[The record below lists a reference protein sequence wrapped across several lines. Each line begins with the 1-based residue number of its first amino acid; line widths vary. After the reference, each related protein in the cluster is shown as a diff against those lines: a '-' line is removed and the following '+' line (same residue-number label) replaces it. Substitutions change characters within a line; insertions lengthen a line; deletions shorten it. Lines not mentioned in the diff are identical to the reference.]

1 MQLTNNFVIYKEE
14 AKALANAIDL
24 NYESNQEA
32 KAFFEKV
39 AKSRNTF
46 IKPFS
51 QLPSAVKYLFS
62 YKYTNYADLTNHPII
77 STYYARYRKACN
89 LNESL
94 RVAVTNQQNHYNN
107 CLRSLFQEI
116 VEDQVPTEGI
126 IEFFPTQAE
135 CIDAYIQLTKQLED
149 DPMCPCSYFTTRK
162 KLIKIWC
169 LRYKMENYEFGTQEY
184 LISQF
189 NYYVN
194 MRKHILEGEQE

>member
-24 NYESNQEA
+24 AYESNQEA

-51 QLPSAVKYLFS
+51 LLPSAVKYLFS
-62 YKYTNYADLTNHPII
+62 YKYTNYNDLTNHPII

-94 RVAVTNQQNHYNN
+94 RVAVSNQQNRYNN
-107 CLRSLFQEI
+107 YLRSLFQET
-116 VEDQVPTEGI
+116 VECQVSTEGL
-126 IEFFPTQAE
+126 IEFFPTQEE
-135 CIDAYIQLTKQLED
+135 CIEAYIQLTNMLEN
-149 DPMCPCSYFTTRK
+149 DPMCPCSFFTTRK

-169 LRYKMENYEFGTQEY
+169 LRFKIENYDFGTQEY
-184 LISQF
+184 FISQF
-189 NYYVN
+189 NYQVN
-194 MRKHILEGEQE
+194 MRKHIIEGEQA

>member
-24 NYESNQEA
+24 AYESNQEA

-51 QLPSAVKYLFS
+51 LLPSAVKYLFS
-62 YKYTNYADLTNHPII
+62 YKYTNYNDLTNHPII
-77 STYYARYRKACN
+77 STYYARYRKACK

-94 RVAVTNQQNHYNN
+94 RVAVSNQQNRYNN
-107 CLRSLFQEI
+107 YLRSLFQET
-116 VEDQVPTEGI
+116 VECQVSTEGL
-126 IEFFPTQAE
+126 IEFFPTQEE
-135 CIDAYIQLTKQLED
+135 CIEAYIQLTNMLEN

-169 LRYKMENYEFGTQEY
+169 LRFKMENYEFGTQEY
-184 LISQF
+184 FISQF
-189 NYYVN
+189 NYQVN
-194 MRKHILEGEQE
+194 MRKHIIEAEEK